1 MNIPFP
7 TTFHNTRTN
16 VDRINNSNNSQ
27 QNSRIHSPNRVIH
40 SAPLSASA
48 QLVFTNANA
57 TAHSSFQTPVS
68 SSPVPAL
75 VLENHQNNN
84 VAESSRLST
93 PQLPELLNSF
103 QQQHNERNEI
113 VSDENNENGGDNISY
128 VIDIPDDNNNPDPA
142 PSPTG
147 SQVGIM

>member
-1 MNIPFP
+1 M
-7 TTFHNTRTN
+7 
-16 VDRINNSNNSQ
+16 
-27 QNSRIHSPNRVIH
+27 IH

-103 QQQHNERNEI
+103 QQQPQPHHNEI
-113 VSDENNENGGDNISY
+113 ISHENNENGNDNISY
-128 VIDIPDDNNNPDPA
+128 VIDIPDANNNADPA

>member
-1 MNIPFP
+1 MRCRISFFVSFQNKIILI
-7 TTFHNTRTN
+7 

-27 QNSRIHSPNRVIH
+27 PNSRIRSPDGAI
-40 SAPLSASA
+40 SASA
-48 QLVFTNANA
+48 QLVFANANA

-103 QQQHNERNEI
+103 QQQPQPHHNEI
-113 VSDENNENGGDNISY
+113 ISHENNENGNDNISY